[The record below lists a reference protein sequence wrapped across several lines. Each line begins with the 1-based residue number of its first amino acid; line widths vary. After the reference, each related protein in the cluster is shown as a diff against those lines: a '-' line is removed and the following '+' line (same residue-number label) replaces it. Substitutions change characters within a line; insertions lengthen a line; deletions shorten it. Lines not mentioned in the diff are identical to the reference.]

1 MTARSARRAAWRGN
15 QERPTDWVLV
25 MAVLLLTAL
34 GLVMAY
40 STTFFWSQVS
50 EGNPLA
56 IFGRQVVSAG
66 LGLLAFA
73 LFCRLDYGLF
83 RRLAVAIMAGCLIA
97 LIGVVLFGDEVFGAR
112 RTLFNGSVQPSEL
125 VKLGVIIYAAAW
137 LASRRDQVRSIA
149 NGLLPFGVIIG
160 SVCFLIVI
168 QPDLSTAAVI
178 TITALA
184 MFFMAGASWQQLGL
198 VVLTAAGAFALLVV
212 ALPYAT
218 TRLNEFLKIWQTPAE
233 MSYHIRQSLI
243 TLGSGGL
250 FGNGIGASG
259 QKFGYLPTPHTD
271 SVLAVLGEELGLVG
285 LICVLALFIV
295 FLWRGLRIA
304 QHADTAFGAFI
315 AVGIVTWVIAQL
327 LLNLLATLAIIPF
340 TGMPVPFL
348 SVGGSS
354 LFALLTASGV
364 VVSVGRGSQ
373 LLLPERD
380 SIEES
385 TTEVKGGKPVRAHPA
400 LRRRNGRTR
409 FARAYRIASADGESA
424 LFKRTTW
431 QRSRGDS
438 SIVRRRGRWHGT

>member
-1 MTARSARRAAWRGN
+1 MTARSARRAAWRGH
-15 QERPTDWVLV
+15 QERLTDWVLV

-50 EGNPLA
+50 EGSPLA
-56 IFGRQVVSAG
+56 IFGRHVSSAG

-73 LFCRLDYGLF
+73 VFCRLDYGLF
-83 RRLAVAIMAGCLIA
+83 RRLAVVIMLGCLIA
-97 LIGVVLFGDEVFGAR
+97 LVGVILFGDEVFGAR

-137 LASRRDQVRSIA
+137 LASRRDQVRSIL

-198 VVLTAAGAFALLVV
+198 VVLIAAGAFALLVV

-259 QKFGYLPTPHTD
+259 QKFGYLPPHTPTACWPCWGRTWAGRVD
-271 SVLAVLGEELGLVG
+271 LRAGAVHRVPLARPAHRSARRYCLWRVHRRRHRHMGDRAVVVEPIGDAGDHPVHWHAGAVLE
-285 LICVLALFIV
+285 
-295 FLWRGLRIA
+295 
-304 QHADTAFGAFI
+304 
-315 AVGIVTWVIAQL
+315 
-327 LLNLLATLAIIPF
+327 
-340 TGMPVPFL
+340 
-348 SVGGSS
+348 
-354 LFALLTASGV
+354 
-364 VVSVGRGSQ
+364 
-373 LLLPERD
+373 
-380 SIEES
+380 
-385 TTEVKGGKPVRAHPA
+385 
-400 LRRRNGRTR
+400 RRR
-409 FARAYRIASADGESA
+409 IVVICLADG
-424 LFKRTTW
+424 
-431 QRSRGDS
+431 QRG
-438 SIVRRRGRWHGT
+438 GREHWTRQPTAAS